1 MLGVFKIL
9 SIDKGVF
16 ILDRQLASKNSQ
28 AARDPA
34 SAMSRDA
41 SL

>member
-1 MLGVFKIL
+1 MLAVFKIL
-9 SIDKGVF
+9 SIDKVVF

-28 AARDPA
+28 AARDPT
-34 SAMSRDA
+34 SATSRDA